1 MHVHSHGRS
10 RAPLTAPAKPL
21 TLQAARAVTR
31 LARAVIAA
39 GQGAR
44 YRWCMTD
51 IDRQFA
57 EQHRQVHDQPLAH
70 VRVHVAWMHSH
81 LARKN
86 YARAAFHAFAGYVL
100 AVPASLVQRTTGL
113 AVPAFKARS

>member
-1 MHVHSHGRS
+1 MRLASHGATA
-10 RAPLTAPAKPL
+10 APLTAPAKPL
-21 TLQAARAVTR
+21 TLQPAHPVSP
-31 LARAVIAA
+31 LARAVIAGA
-39 GQGAR
+39 CVAR
-44 YRWCMTD
+44 YRCRMTD

-70 VRVHVAWMHSH
+70 VRVHVAWMRSH

-113 AVPAFKARS
+113 AVPAFKGRS